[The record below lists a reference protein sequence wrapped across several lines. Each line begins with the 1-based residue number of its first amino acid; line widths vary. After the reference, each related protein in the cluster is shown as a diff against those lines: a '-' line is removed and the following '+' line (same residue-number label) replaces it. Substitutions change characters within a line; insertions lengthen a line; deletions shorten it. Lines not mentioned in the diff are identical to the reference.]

1 MKNKLLILILL
12 VSAGTLNAQSNW
24 NLGIQTG
31 CVTNISKF
39 YSGNEEANALF
50 TNNQYKSLQ
59 LGLIARYKI
68 NDKFSIQSGLN
79 FTEFGFSYGMAKNYS
94 LKDPF
99 ERSSDISSSTCITSL
114 PAMFVLNTP
123 KNCSNVRFIFGLGFA
138 VRGIDGQWNNQDQA
152 EIPANEGAN
161 SKTTMMTSESRTVN
175 ELSGAATWMIGLEKV
190 LRKGNS
196 MSFTFQ
202 GNQGFSTIAESTV
215 SYTANNQFYTHTF
228 INRGSYAT
236 FAFAYNFSTF
246 GTRKANKLIAK

>member
-1 MKNKLLILILL
+1 MKNSLLLLILS
-12 VSAGTLNAQSNW
+12 VSIGSINAQSKW

-39 YSGNEEANALF
+39 ESGNEEANALF
-50 TNNQYKSLQ
+50 TNNHFKSMQ
-59 LGLIARYKI
+59 LGVIARYQI
-68 NDKFSIQSGLN
+68 NEKFSIQSGMN

-94 LKDPF
+94 LKKPL

-138 VRGIDGQWNNQDQA
+138 LRGIDGEWDNQDQA
-152 EIPANEGAN
+152 EIPASEGAN
-161 SKTTMMTSESRTVN
+161 SKTTMMIAESRTVN
-175 ELSGAATWMIGLEKV
+175 ELSGAATWMIGMEKV
-190 LRKGNS
+190 LRKGNT

-215 SYTANNQFYTHTF
+215 SYTANDQSYTHTF

-246 GTRKANKLIAK
+246 GTRKANKLMAK

>member
-1 MKNKLLILILL
+1 MKNRLLLLILM
-12 VSAGTLNAQSNW
+12 VSSGSLQAQSNW

-31 CVTNISKF
+31 CVTNLSI
-39 YSGNEEANALF
+39 YDSGNEEANALF
-50 TNNQYKSLQ
+50 TNNQYKSMQ
-59 LGLIARYKI
+59 LGIIARYKI
-68 NDKFSIQSGLN
+68 SEKFSIQSGMN

-94 LKDPF
+94 LKKPF

-123 KNCSNVRFIFGLGFA
+123 KNCSNVRFIFGLGLA
-138 VRGIDGQWNNQDQA
+138 VRGIDAQWDNQDQA

-161 SKTTMMTSESRTVN
+161 SKTTMMTAESRTVN
-175 ELSGAATWMIGLEKV
+175 ELSGAATWMIGMEKV
-190 LRKGNS
+190 LRKGNT

-215 SYTANNQFYTHTF
+215 SYTANDQFYTHTF